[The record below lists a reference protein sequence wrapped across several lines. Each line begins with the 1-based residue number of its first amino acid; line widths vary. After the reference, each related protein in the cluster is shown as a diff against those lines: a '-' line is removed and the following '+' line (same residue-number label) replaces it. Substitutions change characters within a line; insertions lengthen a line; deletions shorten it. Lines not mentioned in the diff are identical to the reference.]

1 MAANVSNDLIS
12 KGLGTVL
19 IRGGQAKTFCSW
31 HGLARLLLVLAFA
44 LFGSQLVWLFL
55 AFAFFCTNPFG
66 FFLAFAYFGSN
77 PFGFFWLLPFFARK
91 FEKSFCLAWHG
102 SAWHALARQ
111 KEPKV
116 GMRFR
121 DWDLG
126 IGI

>member
-55 AFAFFCTNPFG
+55 AFAFFARTLLAFFG
-66 FFLAFAYFGSN
+66 FCLFWLEPFWLFLAFAF
-77 PFGFFWLLPFFARK
+77 
-91 FEKSFCLAWHG
+91 FCLEISKKFLLG
-102 SAWHALARQ
+102 LARLGLARFGA
-111 KEPKV
+111 PK
-116 GMRFR
+116 RAKS
-121 DWDLG
+121 WNE
-126 IGI
+126 I